1 MKDKN
6 ELIYRVRQI
15 IGDEKEDGFYTPV
28 KFRDEIIDVPNYL
41 FKDGPSKYP
50 EIRISPFLSDK
61 PKSHPIRITTHGQQI
76 KRRFYDALFQVDIYA
91 TNIGIPKY
99 IKQILTDTK
108 GEIDGNAII
117 V

>member
-15 IGDEKEDGFYTPV
+15 IGNEKEDGFYTPV

-41 FKDGPSKYP
+41 FKDGPSEYP

-61 PKSHPIRITTHGQQI
+61 QKSHSIRVVKHGQQV
-76 KRRFYDALFQVDIYA
+76 KRKFYDALFQIDVYA
-91 TNIGIPKY
+91 YTVR
-99 IKQILTDTK
+99 Q
-108 GEIDGNAII
+108 ERGNHHFCIT
-117 V
+117 